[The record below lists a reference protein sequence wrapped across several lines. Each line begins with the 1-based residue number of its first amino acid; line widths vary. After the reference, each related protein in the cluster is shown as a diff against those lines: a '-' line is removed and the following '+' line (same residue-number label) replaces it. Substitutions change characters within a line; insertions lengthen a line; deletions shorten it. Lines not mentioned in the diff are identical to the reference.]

1 VKVRRPPTRDRI
13 LAAIESIAET
23 GREPSVR
30 TVRQRII
37 RDSVDGRG
45 VSLSDIA
52 PVLRAWS
59 DERLERSSGA
69 IETAVEAILSLR
81 TSAERSEVSRLV
93 QERTAGRIR
102 AYFTVSRRT
111 APARTDRPTAD
122 IRPPKILSPARE
134 AKR

>member
-1 VKVRRPPTRDRI
+1 MKVRRPPARDRI
-13 LAAIESIAET
+13 LAAIESIFEA
-23 GREPSVR
+23 GQEPRLR

-59 DERLERSSGA
+59 EARLERSSGA

-81 TSAERSEVSRLV
+81 TAAERAEVSRLV
-93 QERTAGRIR
+93 KERTAGRIR

-122 IRPPKILSPARE
+122 TRPPKILSPARE